1 MAAAAAAGAE
11 AARSPRDASGG
22 GGGTLPARPCH
33 LHPRSW
39 EPERALRAEQAEE
52 RRARRQAVCTLAAN
66 AAEAGVSHRRG
77 DGRESSQDRGGGLQP
92 EKGAANKTRIW
103 SPRGLRG
110 RGLHLAAPQMLG
122 GGNRGAATG
131 GFPCRVC
138 QTKGTSL
145 WARSSCLSLSLSFLP
160 LFLHS
165 SFPLSLSL
173 STCISSLSC
182 LPPPLCYW

>member
-77 DGRESSQDRGGGLQP
+77 DRRESSQDRGGGLQP

-131 GFPCRVC
+131 GFPCRIC

-145 WARSSCLSLSLSFLP
+145 WARSTALSLSPFLLSFSTL
-160 LFLHS
+160 L
-165 SFPLSLSL
+165 FPLSLFLSL
-173 STCISSLSC
+173 HSYLPTLLSSSPTL
-182 LPPPLCYW
+182 L